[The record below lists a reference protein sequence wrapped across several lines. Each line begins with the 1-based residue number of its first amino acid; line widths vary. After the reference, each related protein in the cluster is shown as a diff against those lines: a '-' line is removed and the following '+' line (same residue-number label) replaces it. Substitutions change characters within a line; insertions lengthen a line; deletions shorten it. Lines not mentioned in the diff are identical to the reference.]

1 MKKLFV
7 LVAALVLILAASCDT
22 KNIGTGGPLMGPQ
35 VTVTVPTG
43 MFGAQDATWTVTWT
57 DSTAPYAIT
66 MNMGG
71 GTTANVPATTAT
83 SPFTQVFTMVNASQ
97 TDDATY
103 TYTVTVTDGNGNA
116 GTATAT
122 YTVGP
127 LQNQDPTID
136 SVTYTAPTLTVN
148 VSDPDAGDT
157 LTVTVTEPTGLAAD
171 TTSRVASQVSGSAAF
186 TWSATDII
194 AGGSGDTTITVD
206 DGNGGTDSTSQTI
219 AIAAIVIP
227 AGALA
232 AVPATTAATTADT
245 VTIVVI
251 AGDFSNNFQYM
262 NGAGV
267 TVESGGAYVD
277 GTLNVGAPG
286 GEQKFVDGVWAGMSS
301 APNSFLLPDDFMIQE
316 NAIDG
321 GLVRID
327 FNVTP
332 IGGANVTSGGALF
345 NFGMSFGAA
354 GTYTLGFE
362 EFRDVKRTYFSD
374 TDSTEYYWDDITNN
388 YTDVPNSITVT

>member
-22 KNIGTGGPLMGPQ
+22 KNIGTDNPVMGPT
-35 VTVTVPTG
+35 VTVTVPAD

-57 DSTAPYAIT
+57 NSQAPYEVT

-83 SPFTQVFTMVNASQ
+83 SPFTQTFTMVNASQ

-103 TYTVTVTDGNGNA
+103 TYTVIVTDGNGNA
-116 GTATAT
+116 GEATAT

-127 LQNQDPTID
+127 LQNQDPVID
-136 SVTYTAPTLTVN
+136 SVTYTAPDLTVN

-157 LTVTVTEPTGLAAD
+157 LTVTVTEPTGLAVDA
-171 TTSRVASQVSGSAAF
+171 ASKDAAQVTGSATF
-186 TWSATDII
+186 TWSATDLI
-194 AGGSGDTTITVD
+194 AGGTGDTTITVD
-206 DGNGGTDSTSQTI
+206 DGNGGTATASETITI
-219 AIAAIVIP
+219 APISIP

-267 TVESGGAYVD
+267 TVEDGGAYVD

-286 GEQKFVDGVWAGMSS
+286 GEQKDVDGAWAGMSS

-332 IGGANVTSGGALF
+332 IGGANVTGGGALF
-345 NFGMSFGAA
+345 NFGMDFTAA

-374 TDSTEYYWDDITNN
+374 TDSTEYYWDDISNN